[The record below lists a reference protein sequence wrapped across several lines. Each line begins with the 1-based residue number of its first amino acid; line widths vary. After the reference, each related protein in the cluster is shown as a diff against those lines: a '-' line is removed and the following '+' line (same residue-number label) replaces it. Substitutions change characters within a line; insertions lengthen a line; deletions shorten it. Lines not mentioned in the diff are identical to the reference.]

1 MANSNIIKP
10 NNKFLAYVRVSSK
23 DQSRGTSLDEQKARI
38 MQYAHDKGF
47 EIIKFYGEVES
58 ASKAGREIFQDM
70 TEQLKK
76 EKLAGIIF
84 HKVDRSSRNPKD
96 SAELYQLMMEGY
108 QLHFADGGYST
119 NDPTGR
125 TMIYIMWGIASSY
138 SENLAAEINKG
149 ILGRLKQG
157 RYPGPVPLGYKKAE
171 DCKAVLDPQ
180 KAPLVKRMFQEYATG
195 KYSIETMKKITKEF
209 GLTNRNGCYLGI
221 NPIHGMLRET
231 FYYGLI
237 THKRGTFQGEHP
249 PLITKALF
257 DKVQFML
264 HDRGFKIEHHHKY
277 IFQGLMKCY
286 VCGKILKAMT
296 AKRNHRYYLCRNR
309 SCGIKTISE
318 KVVED
323 QFVEKLKELEFSPEE
338 AEGFKKAVLSFRRT
352 AERSKDEQ
360 IKALDL
366 ELSAIDSRLSE
377 LLQKYIDKRID
388 DETYSKTRE
397 ALLNRQ
403 IEHKEARTALETT
416 DEKAFD
422 EITELVKLLINPSIA
437 YRKSTDPINQRR
449 LVMSMVAN
457 LELNGKVLIVKWKKH
472 FDLIARRPKLNYGGD
487 AGS

>member
-1 MANSNIIKP
+1 MTNSNVIQP
-10 NNKFLAYVRVSSK
+10 NNKFLGYIRVSSK
-23 DQSRGTSLDEQKARI
+23 DQSRGTSLEEQKAIILR
-38 MQYAHDKGF
+38 YAQMKNLLIVKFFG
-47 EIIKFYGEVES
+47 EIES
-58 ASKAGREIFQDM
+58 ASKMGR
-70 TEQLKK
+70 TEFKEMIDCMKK
-76 EKLAGIIF
+76 EKLAGICF
-84 HKVDRSSRNPKD
+84 AKTDRSSRNPAD
-96 SAELYQLMMEGY
+96 SFRLYELMMQGF
-108 QLHFADGGYST
+108 QLHFATEGFST
-119 NDPTGR
+119 NDPMGR
-125 TMIYIMWGIASSY
+125 NMMYIMWGLASGY
-138 SENLAAEINKG
+138 SENLRSEINKG

-157 RYPGPVPLGYKKAE
+157 RYPGPVPLGYKKAP

-195 KYSIETMKKITKEF
+195 KYSIEAMKKLTKEF
-209 GLTNRNGCYLGI
+209 GLTNRNGRYLGI

-277 IFQGLMKCY
+277 IFQGLMNCY
-286 VCGKILKAMT
+286 VCGKKLKAMT
-296 AKRNHRYYLCRNR
+296 AKRELRYYLCRNR
-309 SCGIKTISE
+309 PCGIKTISE
-318 KVVED
+318 KILED

-338 AEGFKKAVLSFRRT
+338 SEGFKKAVLSFRRT

-360 IKALDL
+360 VKALNL

-377 LLQKYIDKRID
+377 LLQKYIDQKID

-403 IEHKEARTALETT
+403 IEHKEARTALEAT
-416 DEKAFD
+416 DEKAF
-422 EITELVKLLINPSIA
+422 EEMEELLKLLKNPSMA

-457 LELNGKVLIVKWKKH
+457 LELNGKILIVKWKKH
-472 FDLIARRPKLNYGGD
+472 FDLIARRPKVNIGGD